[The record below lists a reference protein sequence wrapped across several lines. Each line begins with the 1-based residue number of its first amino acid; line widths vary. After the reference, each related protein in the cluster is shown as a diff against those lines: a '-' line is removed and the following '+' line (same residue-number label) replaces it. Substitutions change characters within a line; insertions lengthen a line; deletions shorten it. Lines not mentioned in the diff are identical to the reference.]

1 MVPSVHWSAMA
12 VAPSILIGIPV
23 YNEAATVV
31 EVLEEVRHYAPSVLV
46 VDDGSTDE
54 TPRLLATQPVDVV
67 RHPANRGYGRAM
79 QEMLQRADHDGFD
92 WLITMDCDKQHEPA
106 AIPDFVSLIE
116 QDDCDVISG
125 SRYLSI
131 SDADDVPPLDRRS
144 INVAMTAV
152 LNEKLP
158 LALTDAFCGFKA
170 YRCAAC
176 RQLTLDV
183 DGYDFP
189 MQFWVQAAHH
199 GLRIAETPV
208 RLIYNDPNRSFG
220 GPLDDP
226 ENRRAVYEATLR
238 RELIRCESTD
248 ALCRV

>member
-1 MVPSVHWSAMA
+1 MSTT
-12 VAPSILIGIPV
+12 PSILVGIPV
-23 YNEAATVV
+23 YNEEATVAA
-31 EVLEEVRHYAPSVLV
+31 VLDEVRHYAPRILV

-54 TPRLLATQPVDVV
+54 TPRLLASQPVDVV
-67 RHPANRGYGRAM
+67 RHPTNRGYGRAM

-106 AIPDFVSLIE
+106 AIPEFVSLIGR
-116 QDDCDVISG
+116 DDSDVISG
-125 SRYLSI
+125 SRYLSM
-131 SDADDVPPLDRRS
+131 SDADDVPPLERRS
-144 INVAMTAV
+144 INVAMTSI
-152 LNEKLP
+152 LNDKLG
-158 LALTDAFCGFKA
+158 LSITDAFCGFKA

-176 RQLTLDV
+176 RDLTLDV

-189 MQFWVQAAHH
+189 MQFWVQAVHH
-199 GLRIAETPV
+199 GLRISETPV

-226 ENRRAVYEATLR
+226 DNRRAVYERTLR
-238 RELIRCESTD
+238 RELIRCGSRD